1 MHINSSLQAVVQYVN
16 PNGSHQSQCRL
27 RLVQRWTGDRMV
39 DSSRVVRDSE
49 LVPSARHHNRCLV
62 LVQPRKTGKGPS
74 MTKTVDRVLK
84 HDHKLNDVES

>member
-16 PNGSHQSQCRL
+16 PNGTYQPQWRL

-49 LVPSARHHNRCLV
+49 LFPWARHYSASST
-62 LVQPRKTGKGPS
+62 QEDWKWSKY
-74 MTKTVDRVLK
+74 D
-84 HDHKLNDVES
+84 

>member
-16 PNGSHQSQCRL
+16 PNGPNQSQWLL

-49 LVPSARHHNRCLV
+49 LFP
-62 LVQPRKTGKGPS
+62 
-74 MTKTVDRVLK
+74 
-84 HDHKLNDVES
+84 